1 MVALDTGTRIQ
12 TATLPAGLTLQ
23 YAEAGDP
30 AGIPVV
36 LLHGLSDS
44 LHSFDAVLE
53 RVPASLHVYALTQ
66 RGHGDSDRPATG
78 YQLDDFAD
86 DVIDFLNAVGIA
98 RAVIVGHSLGSLVA
112 RTVATRA
119 PERVAGL
126 VLIGAFATLTDRPEA
141 EELAAAIASF
151 EGSADRAFIE
161 EFQRSCV
168 VQPVAE
174 EFMQQVFDESEKLP
188 AHAWQAIITGLL
200 DVDLRPN
207 DARIAVPTLLAWGD
221 GDAWV
226 TRDDQDALLA
236 GISGSRLSVYEGV
249 GHTPQWETPD
259 RLVAEIE
266 AFATSI

>member
-1 MVALDTGTRIQ
+1 VVVDTRTQIQ
-12 TATLPAGLTLQ
+12 TATLASGLNLQ
-23 YAEAGDP
+23 YAAAGDP
-30 AGIPVV
+30 TGVPTV

-53 RVPASLHVYALTQ
+53 RAPASLHVYALTQ
-66 RGHGDSDRPATG
+66 RGHGDSDRPTAG
-78 YQLDDFAD
+78 YGLDELAD
-86 DVIDFLNAVGIA
+86 DVVAFFNEVGIV

-112 RTVATRA
+112 RRVATRA

-126 VLIGAFATLTDRPEA
+126 VLIGAFATLAGRPEA
-141 EELAAAIASF
+141 EELADAVASF

-168 VQPVAE
+168 VQPVDEAY
-174 EFMQQVFDESEKLP
+174 MQQVFDESAKLP
-188 AHAWQAIITGLL
+188 AHAWKQIVDGLMHVDPTVDDPRIT
-200 DVDLRPN
+200 
-207 DARIAVPTLLAWGD
+207 APTLLAWGD
-221 GDAWV
+221 GDVWV
-226 TRDDQDALLA
+226 HRDDQDALLA

>member
-1 MVALDTGTRIQ
+1 VALDTRTRIR
-12 TATLPAGLTLQ
+12 TATLATGLNLQ

-30 AGIPVV
+30 AGIPTV

-53 RVPASLHVYALTQ
+53 RAPTSLHVYALTQ
-66 RGHGDSDRPATG
+66 RGHGDSDRPAGG
-78 YQLDDFAD
+78 YRLDDLAD
-86 DVIDFLNAVGIA
+86 DVVAFFNEVGIV

-126 VLIGAFATLTDRPEA
+126 ALIGAFANLAGPAA
-141 EELAAAIASF
+141 EELAEVVATF
-151 EGSADRAFIE
+151 EDPVDPDFIE

-174 EFMQQVFDESEKLP
+174 EFMQQVFAESSKLP
-188 AHAWQAIITGLL
+188 AHAWQQIIAGLME
-200 DVDLRPN
+200 VDPTVN
-207 DARIAVPTLLAWGD
+207 DPRIAAPTLLAWGD

-226 TRDDQDALLA
+226 TRDDQDVLLA

-259 RLVAEIE
+259 RLVVEIE
-266 AFATSI
+266 AFATAI